1 MKKVGSANI
10 CYVGVTENKNIINN
24 CEKRMDRYGIYNGL
38 KKDKYVMMQGIIIV
52 WEIIQNNVK

>member
-24 CEKRMDRYGIYNGL
+24 CEKRMDRYGIYNGFDCL
-38 KKDKYVMMQGIIIV
+38 GDNTK
-52 WEIIQNNVK
+52 